1 MIRVSERTLKHIL
14 SKHRDFTVLL
24 GVSSIGE
31 LKRLIMDTV
40 TNPSEAYADRH
51 GVKYFLKKI
60 DEHWINVV
68 VAKDAVKTAYIIG
81 LRTYRKLRG
90 RRWLQRLY

>member
-1 MIRVSERTLKHIL
+1 M
-14 SKHRDFTVLL
+14 LL

-40 TNPSEAYADRH
+40 ANPSEAYADRH

-60 DEHWINVV
+60 DERWINVV
-68 VAKDAVKTAYIIG
+68 VAKDAVKTAHV